1 MKVAVLAGGLSAER
15 EVSLRSG
22 RRVSQALRDKGV
34 EVFEVD
40 IDADLLPELRKLNP
54 DVVLPLVHGQIG
66 EDGSLRE
73 VLDVAGYKTL
83 GSASAAA
90 RIAFEKPIANQIA
103 AAAGV
108 FVPKSIVL
116 PQEAFK
122 SLGAADLLES
132 AISSIGLPMV
142 VKPSHGGSAL
152 GASVVQSKAELP
164 AAMVTAFSYGAV
176 VLMQPFITGTEI
188 AVCVLEDKT
197 GIKTLPIV
205 EIVPDHQLYDYDCR
219 YTAGMTEFF
228 VPARISP
235 ELTAAANEIAIKM
248 HKALGLKDISRTD
261 LIIDAAGNIWF
272 LEVNINPGQTE
283 TSLFPQAI
291 AAAGLD
297 LGDVFLNL
305 LTNLDQ

>member
-1 MKVAVLAGGLSAER
+1 MKIALLAGGLSAER

-22 RRVSQALRDKGV
+22 RRVAKALRDCGL
-34 EVFEVD
+34 EVIEVD
-40 IDADLLPELRKLNP
+40 IDADLLPELRKINP
-54 DVVLPLVHGQIG
+54 DVVLPLVHGQVG

-73 VLDVAGYKTL
+73 VLDVAGYKTV
-83 GSASAAA
+83 GSPSAAA
-90 RIAFEKPIANQIA
+90 RIAFEKPIANQVA

-122 SLGAADLLES
+122 SLGATALLES

-152 GASVVQSKAELP
+152 GATVVKTKEELP
-164 AAMVTAFSYGAV
+164 GAMVTAFSYGSV

-188 AVCVLEDKT
+188 AVCVLEDGSELT
-197 GIKTLPIV
+197 TLPIV
-205 EIVPDHQLYDYDCR
+205 EIVPDHDLYDYDCR

-228 VPARISP
+228 VPARIDAK
-235 ELTAAANEIAIKM
+235 LAAQANEIAVKM
-248 HKALGLKDISRTD
+248 HRALGLKDISRTD
-261 LIIDAAGNIWF
+261 LIIDEQGNIWF

-297 LGDVFLNL
+297 LGEVFLKL
-305 LTNLDQ
+305 VSK

>member
-122 SLGAADLLES
+122 SLGATDLLES

-152 GASVVQSKAELP
+152 GASVVQTKAELP

-188 AVCVLEDKT
+188 AVCVLEDKA

-235 ELTAAANEIAIKM
+235 ELTNAANEIAIKM

>member
-1 MKVAVLAGGLSAER
+1 MKIAVLAGGLSAER

-22 RRVSQALRDKGV
+22 RRVAQALREKGQ
-34 EVFEVD
+34 EVIEVD
-40 IDADLLPELRKLNP
+40 IDADLLPELRKINP
-54 DVVLPLVHGQIG
+54 DAVLPLVHGQVG

-73 VLDVAGYKTL
+73 VLDVAGYKTV
-83 GSASAAA
+83 GSPSAAA
-90 RIAFEKPIANQIA
+90 RIAFEKPIANQVA
-103 AAAGV
+103 AAAGIT
-108 FVPKSIVL
+108 VPNSIVL

-122 SLGAADLLES
+122 SLGATALLES

-152 GASVVQSKAELP
+152 GATVVKTKEELP
-164 AAMVTAFSYGAV
+164 GAMVTAFSYGSV
-176 VLMQPFITGTEI
+176 VLMQPYITGTEI
-188 AVCVLEDKT
+188 AVCVLEDKAGLT
-197 GIKTLPIV
+197 TLPIV
-205 EIVPDHQLYDYDCR
+205 EIVPDHDLYDYDCR

-228 VPARISP
+228 VPARINADI
-235 ELTAAANEIAIKM
+235 AAQANEIATKM

-261 LIIDAAGNIWF
+261 LIVDAAGNIWF

-297 LGDVFLNL
+297 LGEVFLKL
-305 LTNLDQ
+305 LTNLDR

>member
-1 MKVAVLAGGLSAER
+1 MRIAVLAGGLSAER

-22 RRVSQALRDKGV
+22 RRVAQALRNKGQ

-40 IDADLLPELRKLNP
+40 VDADLLPELRKINP
-54 DVVLPLVHGQIG
+54 DVVLPLVHGQVG

-73 VLDVAGYKTL
+73 VLDVAGYKTV
-83 GSASAAA
+83 GSPSAAA
-90 RIAFEKPIANQIA
+90 RIAFEKPIANQVA

-122 SLGAADLLES
+122 SLGATALLDS

-142 VKPSHGGSAL
+142 VKPSRGGSAL
-152 GASVVQSKAELP
+152 GATVVKSAEELP
-164 AAMVTAFSYGAV
+164 AAMVTAFSYGSV
-176 VLMQPFITGTEI
+176 VLMQPYLIGTEI
-188 AVCVLEDKT
+188 AVCVLEDKS
-197 GIKTLPIV
+197 GVKTLPIV
-205 EIVPDHQLYDYDCR
+205 EIVPDHNLYDYDCR

-228 VPARISP
+228 VPARIS
-235 ELTAAANEIAIKM
+235 NEIANQANDIAIRM

-261 LIIDAAGNIWF
+261 LIIDGAGNIWF

-283 TSLFPQAI
+283 TSLFPQAVN
-291 AAAGLD
+291 AAGLD
-297 LGDVFLNL
+297 LGEVFLDL

>member
-1 MKVAVLAGGLSAER
+1 MRIAVLAGGLSAER

-22 RRVSQALRDKGV
+22 RRVSKALRDKGH

-40 IDADLLPELRKLNP
+40 IDADLLPELRKINP
-54 DVVLPLVHGQIG
+54 DVVLPLVHGQVG

-73 VLDVAGYKTL
+73 VLDVAGYKTV
-83 GSASAAA
+83 GSPSASA
-90 RIAFEKPIANQIA
+90 RIAFEKPIANQVA

-122 SLGAADLLES
+122 SLGATALLDS
-132 AISSIGLPMV
+132 AISSIGLPLV

-152 GASVVQSKAELP
+152 GATVVKTKEELP
-164 AAMVTAFSYGAV
+164 AAMVTAFSYGSV
-176 VLMQPFITGTEI
+176 VLMQPYLTGTEI
-188 AVCVLEDKT
+188 AVCVIEDND

-205 EIVPDHQLYDYDCR
+205 EIVPDHELYDYDCR

-235 ELTAAANEIAIKM
+235 EIAAQANEIAIKM

-261 LIIDAAGNIWF
+261 LIVDAAGNIWF

-297 LGDVFLNL
+297 LGDVFLSL
-305 LTNLDQ
+305 LTNLDR

>member
-1 MKVAVLAGGLSAER
+1 MRIAVLAGGLSAER

-22 RRVSQALRDKGV
+22 RRVAQALREKGQ

-40 IDADLLPELRKLNP
+40 IDADLLPELRKINP

-73 VLDVAGYKTL
+73 VLDVAGYKTV
-83 GSASAAA
+83 GSPSAAA
-90 RIAFEKPIANQIA
+90 RIAFEKPIANQVA

-122 SLGAADLLES
+122 SLGATALLDS

-152 GASVVQSKAELP
+152 GASVVKSAEDLP
-164 AAMVTAFSYGAV
+164 AAMVTAFSYGSV
-176 VLMQPFITGTEI
+176 VLMQPYLTGTEI
-188 AVCVLEDKT
+188 AVCVIENSDGVT
-197 GIKTLPIV
+197 TLPIV
-205 EIVPDHQLYDYDCR
+205 EIIPDHDLYDYDCR

-228 VPARISP
+228 VPARISTD
-235 ELTAAANEIAIKM
+235 TANQASEIAVRM

-291 AAAGLD
+291 AAAGLN
-297 LGDVFLNL
+297 LGEVFLEL

>member
-1 MKVAVLAGGLSAER
+1 MKIAVLAGGLSAER

-22 RRVSQALRDKGV
+22 RRVAQALREKGQ
-34 EVFEVD
+34 EVIEVD
-40 IDADLLPELRKLNP
+40 IDADLLPELRKINP
-54 DVVLPLVHGQIG
+54 DALLPLVHGQVG

-73 VLDVAGYKTL
+73 VLDVAGYKTV
-83 GSASAAA
+83 GSPSAAA
-90 RIAFEKPIANQIA
+90 RIAFEKPIANQVA

-108 FVPKSIVL
+108 TVPKSIVL

-122 SLGAADLLES
+122 SLGATALLES

-152 GASVVQSKAELP
+152 GATVVKTKEELP
-164 AAMVTAFSYGAV
+164 GAMVTAFSYGSV
-176 VLMQPFITGTEI
+176 VLMQPYITGTEI

-197 GIKTLPIV
+197 GLITLPIV
-205 EIVPDHQLYDYDCR
+205 EIVPDHDLYDYDCR

-228 VPARISP
+228 VPARINANI
-235 ELTAAANEIAIKM
+235 AAQATEIATKM

-261 LIIDAAGNIWF
+261 LIVDAAGNIWF

-297 LGDVFLNL
+297 LGEVFLNL
-305 LTNLDQ
+305 ITNNA

>member
-1 MKVAVLAGGLSAER
+1 MRIAVLAGGLSAER

-22 RRVSQALRDKGV
+22 RRVAQALRNKGQ

-40 IDADLLPELRKLNP
+40 VDADLLPELRKINP
-54 DVVLPLVHGQIG
+54 DVVLPLVHGQVG

-73 VLDVAGYKTL
+73 VLDVAGYRTV
-83 GSASAAA
+83 GSPSAAA
-90 RIAFEKPIANQIA
+90 RIAFEKPIANQVA

-122 SLGAADLLES
+122 SLGATALLDS

-142 VKPSHGGSAL
+142 VKPSRGGSAL
-152 GASVVQSKAELP
+152 GATVVKSAEELP
-164 AAMVTAFSYGAV
+164 AAMVTAFSYGSV
-176 VLMQPFITGTEI
+176 VLMQPYLIGTEI
-188 AVCVLEDKT
+188 AVCVLEDKS
-197 GIKTLPIV
+197 GVKTLPIV
-205 EIVPDHQLYDYDCR
+205 EIVPDHDLYDYDCR

-228 VPARISP
+228 VPARIS
-235 ELTAAANEIAIKM
+235 NEIANQANEVAIRM

-261 LIIDAAGNIWF
+261 LIVDDAGNVWF

-283 TSLFPQAI
+283 TSLFPQAVN
-291 AAAGLD
+291 AAGLD
-297 LGDVFLNL
+297 LGEVFLDL

>member
-34 EVFEVD
+34 AVFEVD

-54 DVVLPLVHGQIG
+54 DVVLPLVHGQVG

-122 SLGAADLLES
+122 SLGATALLES
-132 AISSIGLPMV
+132 AIGSIGLPMV

-152 GASVVQSKAELP
+152 GASVVKTKEELP

-188 AVCVLEDKT
+188 AVCVLEDKS
-197 GIKTLPIV
+197 GIQTLPII
-205 EIVPDHQLYDYDCR
+205 EIVPDHDLYDYDCR

-228 VPARISP
+228 VPARISS

-261 LIIDAAGNIWF
+261 LIIDAAGKIWF

>member
-1 MKVAVLAGGLSAER
+1 MRIAVLAGGLSAER

-22 RRVSQALRDKGV
+22 RRVAQALRNKGQ

-40 IDADLLPELRKLNP
+40 VDADLLPELRKINP
-54 DVVLPLVHGQIG
+54 DVVLPLVHGQVG

-73 VLDVAGYKTL
+73 VLDVAGYKTV
-83 GSASAAA
+83 GSPSAAA
-90 RIAFEKPIANQIA
+90 RIAFEKPIANQVA

-122 SLGAADLLES
+122 SLGAPALLDS

-152 GASVVQSKAELP
+152 GATVVKSAEELP
-164 AAMVTAFSYGAV
+164 AAMVTAFSFGSV
-176 VLMQPFITGTEI
+176 VLMQPYLIGTEI
-188 AVCVLEDKT
+188 AVCVLEDKS
-197 GIKTLPIV
+197 GVKTLPIV
-205 EIVPDHQLYDYDCR
+205 EIVPDHDLYDYDCR

-228 VPARISP
+228 VPARISN
-235 ELTAAANEIAIKM
+235 EIANQANEIAIRM

-261 LIIDAAGNIWF
+261 LIIDGAGNIWF

-283 TSLFPQAI
+283 TSLFPQAVN
-291 AAAGLD
+291 AAGLD
-297 LGDVFLNL
+297 LGEVFLDL

>member
-1 MKVAVLAGGLSAER
+1 MKIAVLAGGLSAER

-22 RRVSQALRDKGV
+22 RRVAQALRENGN

-40 IDADLLPELRKLNP
+40 IDADLLPELRKINP
-54 DVVLPLVHGQIG
+54 DVVLPLVHGQVG

-73 VLDVAGYKTL
+73 VLDVAGYRTV
-83 GSASAAA
+83 GSPSAAA
-90 RIAFEKPIANQIA
+90 RIAFEKPIANQVA

-108 FVPKSIVL
+108 NVPKSIVL

-122 SLGAADLLES
+122 SLGETALLES

-152 GASVVQSKAELP
+152 GATVVKTKEELP
-164 AAMVTAFSYGAV
+164 GAMVTAFSYGSV

-188 AVCVLEDKT
+188 AVCVLEDKGNLT
-197 GIKTLPIV
+197 TLPIV
-205 EIVPDHQLYDYDCR
+205 EIVPDHELYDYDCR

-228 VPARISP
+228 VPARISA
-235 ELTAAANEIAIKM
+235 ELTEQANQIAIKM

-291 AAAGLD
+291 AAAGLE
-297 LGDVFLNL
+297 LGDVFQKLLRNL
-305 LTNLDQ
+305 TE

>member
-1 MKVAVLAGGLSAER
+1 MRIAVLAGGLSAER

-22 RRVSQALRDKGV
+22 RRVAQALREKGQ

-40 IDADLLPELRKLNP
+40 IDADLLPELRKINP
-54 DVVLPLVHGQIG
+54 DAVLPLVHGQIG

-73 VLDVAGYKTL
+73 VLDVAGYKTV
-83 GSASAAA
+83 GSPSAAA
-90 RIAFEKPIANQIA
+90 RIAFEKPIANQVA

-122 SLGAADLLES
+122 SLGAATLLES

-152 GASVVQSKAELP
+152 GASVVKTKDELP
-164 AAMVTAFSYGAV
+164 AAMVTAFSYGSV
-176 VLMQPFITGTEI
+176 VLMQPYLTGTEI

-205 EIVPDHQLYDYDCR
+205 EIVPDHDLYDYDCR

-228 VPARISP
+228 VPARIDAK
-235 ELTAAANEIAIKM
+235 LAAAANEIAIKM

-261 LIIDAAGNIWF
+261 LIIDAQGNIWF

-297 LGDVFLNL
+297 LGDVFLEL

>member
-1 MKVAVLAGGLSAER
+1 MRIAVLAGGLSAER

-22 RRVSQALRDKGV
+22 RRVAQALRNKGQ

-40 IDADLLPELRKLNP
+40 VDADLLPELRKINP
-54 DVVLPLVHGQIG
+54 DVVLPLVHGQVG

-73 VLDVAGYKTL
+73 VLDVAGYKTV
-83 GSASAAA
+83 GSPSAAA
-90 RIAFEKPIANQIA
+90 RIAFEKPIANQVA

-122 SLGAADLLES
+122 SLGATALLDS

-142 VKPSHGGSAL
+142 VKPSRGGSAL
-152 GASVVQSKAELP
+152 GATVVKSAEELP
-164 AAMVTAFSYGAV
+164 AAMVTAFSYGSV
-176 VLMQPFITGTEI
+176 VLMQPYLIGTEI
-188 AVCVLEDKT
+188 AVCVLEDKS
-197 GIKTLPIV
+197 GVKTLPIV
-205 EIVPDHQLYDYDCR
+205 EIVPDHDLYDYDCR

-228 VPARISP
+228 VPARIS
-235 ELTAAANEIAIKM
+235 NEIANQANDIAIRM

-261 LIIDAAGNIWF
+261 LIIDGAGNIWF

-283 TSLFPQAI
+283 TSLFPQAVN
-291 AAAGLD
+291 AAGLD
-297 LGDVFLNL
+297 LGEVFLDL